1 VIYGLL
7 AAMGWGTSAVA
18 AAVAVRRARTFQVVL
33 LSQALGLAA
42 LLLLAVLT
50 RRTLGVITLP
60 VAFGLAGAGLIG
72 LVGYLTFYRSV
83 ALGPAGLMSAI
94 SSTYGG
100 VAAGL
105 AVGLLGEHLGALGI
119 AGIVLAICGVAL
131 ASARGQNPQLPN
143 SAPHLMIV
151 EGFTAHR
158 RKTLDDHGNG
168 AEGQPRSG
176 EAGAD
181 GRLRSREAGADGRP
195 RAGEAGDQTGGR
207 AGTPFSPAAIPLAL
221 GSALAYGVSGFV
233 LGYFTKQSG
242 WVLSGA
248 IAHTASVAALLA
260 ALPLAGGVRGF
271 RERSGAPILA
281 WAAAAGL
288 ADAVGLLAFSRG
300 SELGMVAV
308 TAATSSTYPV
318 IPLIAGVVLLGERLG
333 RRQLTGIALIIGG
346 LVLLGLA

>member
-1 VIYGLL
+1 
-7 AAMGWGTSAVA
+7 
-18 AAVAVRRARTFQVVL
+18 
-33 LSQALGLAA
+33 
-42 LLLLAVLT
+42 
-50 RRTLGVITLP
+50 
-60 VAFGLAGAGLIG
+60 
-72 LVGYLTFYRSV
+72 
-83 ALGPAGLMSAI
+83 MSAI

-333 RRQLTGIALIIGG
+333 RRQLTGIAVIIGG

>member
-1 VIYGLL
+1 
-7 AAMGWGTSAVA
+7 MGWGTSAVA
-18 AAVAVRRARTFQVVL
+18 AAVAVRRARTYLIVL

-50 RRTLGVITLP
+50 RRTVAAITLP
-60 VAFGLAGAGLIG
+60 VALGLAAAGLIG

-105 AVGLLGEHLGALGI
+105 AVGLLGDHLGMLGI
-119 AGIVLAICGVAL
+119 AGIMLAICGVAL
-131 ASARGQNPQLPN
+131 ASARGQRRQPPN
-143 SAPHLMIV
+143 SGPRLRTV
-151 EGFTAHR
+151 ESLPAVR
-158 RKTLDDHGNG
+158 RKTLDDHGNNSTGRLPADQAG
-168 AEGQPRSG
+168 AEEQPQTG
-176 EAGAD
+176 EAGA
-181 GRLRSREAGADGRP
+181 AA
-195 RAGEAGDQTGGR
+195 
-207 AGTPFSPAAIPLAL
+207 FSPAAIPLAL
-221 GSALAYGVSGFV
+221 ASALAYGVSGFV

-260 ALPLAGGVRGF
+260 ALPLVGGVRGY
-271 RERSGAPILA
+271 RERAGGPILA

-308 TAATSSTYPV
+308 TAATSSTYPI
-318 IPLIAGVVLLGERLG
+318 IPLIAGVILLGERLG